1 MCRVCTDRK
10 EKRPSKEGKGLAGM
24 PGGCSDLPRPSLQ
37 SHASLV
43 MSQDPYKVTTFEKRY
58 AVAMQWLWS
67 DGGIRACY
75 ERRREFHLL
84 DSAV

>member
-1 MCRVCTDRK
+1 M
-10 EKRPSKEGKGLAGM
+10 SGSH
-24 PGGCSDLPRPSLQ
+24 SDQLCLSLQ
-37 SHASLV
+37 LHASLI

-58 AVAMQWLWS
+58 AVAMQWLWR
-67 DGGIRACY
+67 DTGIQACY